1 MKTLLEE
8 YRSQI
13 ESDDGLKS
21 KRRNLIMLSAILIA
35 LNFSGAVIKE
45 ANTFLF
51 KIEFTDQHGI
61 NELFFFSLC
70 YLLLRYYTYAQE
82 YHQKLTQLWCNDMF
96 SDRKVFFFHPE
107 SEAIEGLTSHCL
119 QMWSGDEP
127 GLRDTRY
134 HISGVF
140 KRSLIYSK
148 EYTDD
153 KGEREYYDHAVS
165 CNKFNEE
172 WTVLRYLALLGYEA
186 KYQLRG
192 YVKTREQLDL
202 LGPYALGIFALALVV
217 SKLSFWSLI
226 PT

>member
-1 MKTLLEE
+1 MNTLLEE

-13 ESDDGLKS
+13 ASDDGLKS
-21 KRRNLIMLSAILIA
+21 KRRNLIMLSVVLIA

-61 NELFFFSLC
+61 NELFFLSLC
-70 YLLLRYYTYAQE
+70 YLLLRYYTYAQQ
-82 YHQKLTQLWCNDMF
+82 YHQRLTQFWCNDMF
-96 SDRKVFFFHPE
+96 SDHKVFFFHPE
-107 SEAIEGLTSHCL
+107 DEVIDGLTSHCL
-119 QMWSGDEP
+119 QMWGGDEP

-148 EYTDD
+148 EYADEE
-153 KGEREYYDHAVS
+153 GELQYYDKVIS
-165 CNKFNEE
+165 CNKFNEK

-186 KYQLRG
+186 KYQLRS

-202 LGPYALGIFALALVV
+202 LGPYALGIFSLVLVV
-217 SKLSFWSLI
+217 SKLSFWSLL